1 MKKVLFIC
9 IHNSARSQMAEA
21 LLNNLFPEDYIAYSA
36 GIEPAKR
43 VNPYVVKALAE
54 VGIDISKNRPKSL
67 EVFNG
72 WEFDYVVTV
81 CEEGK
86 ENCPFFPGGKIYLH
100 KSFPDPA
107 SLQGSEEEIM
117 EKVREIREEIKR
129 WLVETFSQEK
139 GGRIELRL

>member
-1 MKKVLFIC
+1 MRRVLFIC

-21 LLNNLFPEDYIAYSA
+21 LLNNLYPENYTAYSA
-36 GIEPAKR
+36 GIEPAER
-43 VNPYVVKALAE
+43 VNPYVIKALAE
-54 VGIDISKNRPKSL
+54 IGIDISNNRPKSL
-67 EVFNG
+67 EEFNG

-86 ENCPFFPGGKIYLH
+86 ENCPFFPGGKTYLH

-117 EKVREIREEIKR
+117 KKVREIREEIKE
-129 WLVETFSQEK
+129 WLIETFSQEK
-139 GGRIELRL
+139 GGKIELHL

>member
-21 LLNNLFPEDYIAYSA
+21 LLNNLYPEDYIAYSA
-36 GIEPAKR
+36 GIEPAER
-43 VNPYVVKALAE
+43 VNTYVVKALAE
-54 VGIDISKNRPKSL
+54 IGIDISNNRPKSL

-86 ENCPFFPGGKIYLH
+86 ENCPFFPGGKAYLQ

-117 EKVREIREEIKR
+117 EKVREIRDEIRK
-129 WLVETFSQEK
+129 WLIETFSQEK
-139 GGRIELRL
+139 GGGIELRL